1 MFYAVSLLFLWVQ
14 AFLLEIGGESGLLF
28 RLWLIPVVAL
38 AFRSNQVRVVP
49 IVVLGL
55 LTDGLLGTAAGVHV
69 LEIGLVYGVLMASAK
84 HLSDQTILSRAIIA
98 CLITVAD
105 ITALS
110 IIQLLL
116 PFDIE
121 SSFIYAHFFRF
132 FFIQLALIV
141 AIIPLIAWLYRDNR
155 RSDVRF
161 RNSGD
166 NA

>member
-1 MFYAVSLLFLWVQ
+1 MLYAISLLFLWIQ
-14 AFLLEIGGESGLLF
+14 AFLIEIGGETGLLF

-38 AFRSNQVRVVP
+38 AFRSNQVRIVP
-49 IVVLGL
+49 ILFIGL
-55 LTDGLLGTAAGVHV
+55 LTDGLLGTPAGVHV

-84 HLSDQTILSRAIIA
+84 HLSDQTVLSRTLIA

-105 ITALS
+105 TIALS
-110 IIQLLL
+110 LIQLLL

-121 SSFIYAHFFRF
+121 SSYLTSHFFQF
-132 FFIQLALIV
+132 LFVQLGLIIT
-141 AIIPLIAWLYRDNR
+141 IIPLISWLYRDNR